1 LLDLHLPDCR
11 SLKDKRSVVKSIL
24 QGAGTRFAVAAA
36 EVSYQDKWQRAGL
49 GFAVVSSS
57 YRHATEVLEH
67 VERFVLSFPEVDL
80 LDACWDDHA

>member
-1 LLDLHLPDCR
+1 MLDLHLPECR

-24 QGAGTRFAVAAA
+24 QGAQGRFAVAAA
-36 EVSYQDKWQRAGL
+36 EVSDQDKWQRAGL

-57 YRHATEVLEH
+57 HAHATQVLEH

-80 LDACWDDHA
+80 LDAYWDDHV